1 MNLQTAFDFIDLARS
16 LDVAAQVAPYSQWLE
31 VGTSLIKSEGIRSVR
46 EFKARFPG
54 NVIVADM
61 KILDAGERE
70 ARLACDNG
78 ADIVVVEAGASDG
91 TIQAVQKVA
100 GAAGVKLMYDL
111 FGVED
116 LSRSAERAKAFGM
129 DYLCFHK
136 STDAAGVGGFLEDFR
151 KFRGLAGL
159 PMAVAGKINDDTIG
173 ELLPLAPET
182 LIIGGAITGAPDPGA
197 AARRFRARM
206 DAGR

>member
-1 MNLQTAFDFIDLARS
+1 MNLQTAFDFIDLGRS
-16 LDVAAQVAPYSQWLE
+16 LEIASQVAPHSQWLE

-46 EFKARFPG
+46 EFKARFPA

-70 ARLACDNG
+70 AKLACDNG
-78 ADIVVVEAGASDG
+78 ADIVVVEAGAGDG
-91 TIQAVQKVA
+91 TVEAARKVA
-100 GAAGVKLMYDL
+100 RAAGVKLMYDL

-116 LSRSAERAKAFGM
+116 LARSAARARALGM

-136 STDAAGVGGFLEDFR
+136 STDAAGVGGFLADFHT
-151 KFRGLAGL
+151 FRGLAGL
-159 PMAVAGKINDDTIG
+159 PMAVAGRIDDDTIG

-182 LIIGGAITGAPDPGA
+182 LIIGGAITGAADPGA
-197 AARRFRARM
+197 AARHFRARL

>member
-1 MNLQTAFDFIDLARS
+1 MNLQTAFDFIELGRS
-16 LDVAAQVAPYSQWLE
+16 LDIAEKVAPHSEWLE
-31 VGTSLIKSEGIRSVR
+31 VGTSLIKSEGIRAVR
-46 EFKARFPG
+46 EFKARFG
-54 NVIVADM
+54 RNVIVADM
-61 KILDAGERE
+61 KVLDAGERE

-91 TIQAVQKVA
+91 TIEAVKKVA
-100 GAAGVKLMYDL
+100 AAAGTRIMYDL

-116 LSRSAERAKAFGM
+116 LARSAARARALGM

-151 KFRGLAGL
+151 KFSALAGL

-173 ELLPLAPET
+173 DLLPLKPET
-182 LIIGGAITGAPDPGA
+182 LIIGGAITGAPDPAA
-197 AARRFRARM
+197 AARHFRERM
-206 DAGR
+206 DTGR

>member
-1 MNLQTAFDFIDLARS
+1 MNLQTAFDFIDLGKS
-16 LDVAAQVAPYSQWLE
+16 LEIAAQVAPHSQWLE

-46 EFKARFPG
+46 EFKSRFAS

-70 ARLACDNG
+70 AKLACENG

-91 TIQAVQKVA
+91 TLEAVLKVA
-100 GAAGVKLMYDL
+100 RAAKVAVMYDL

-116 LSRSAERAKAFGM
+116 LEKSAGRARAFGL

-136 STDAAGVGGFLEDFR
+136 STDAAGIGGFLEDFK

-159 PMAVAGKINDDTIG
+159 PMAVAGKINDETIG
-173 ELLPLAPET
+173 DLLPLAPET
-182 LIIGGAITGAPDPGA
+182 LIIGGAITSAPDPGE
-197 AARRFRARM
+197 AARHFRARM
-206 DAGR
+206 NAGR

>member
-1 MNLQTAFDFIDLARS
+1 MNLQTAFDFIDLGKS
-16 LDVAAQVAPYSQWLE
+16 LDIAAQVAPHSEWLE
-31 VGTSLIKSEGIRSVR
+31 VGTSLIKSEGIRAVR
-46 EFKARFPG
+46 EFKARFPK

-61 KILDAGERE
+61 KVLDAGERE

-91 TIQAVQKVA
+91 TVEAVKKVA
-100 GAAGVKLMYDL
+100 GAAGVRIMYDL

-116 LSRSAERAKAFGM
+116 LAKSAARARAFGL

-136 STDAAGVGGFLEDFR
+136 STDAAGIGGFLEDFKR
-151 KFRGLAGL
+151 FRGLAGL
-159 PMAVAGKINDDTIG
+159 PMAVAGKINDENIG

-182 LIIGGAITGAPDPGA
+182 LIIGGAITNAPDPGA
-197 AARRFRARM
+197 AARHFQERM
-206 DAGR
+206 RSGR

>member
-1 MNLQTAFDFIDLARS
+1 MNLQTAFDFIDLGKS
-16 LDVAAQVAPYSQWLE
+16 LEIASKVAPHSQWLE

-46 EFKARFPG
+46 EFKSRFPA

-61 KILDAGERE
+61 KVLDAGERE

-91 TIQAVQKVA
+91 TIQAVIKVA
-100 GAAGVKLMYDL
+100 RAAGVQIMYDL

-116 LSRSAERAKAFGM
+116 LAKSAERAKAFGL
-129 DYLCFHK
+129 DCLCFHK

-151 KFRGLAGL
+151 KFRGLAGM

-173 ELLPLAPET
+173 ELLPLAPDT

-197 AARRFRARM
+197 AARHFRERM

>member
-1 MNLQTAFDFIDLARS
+1 MNLQTAFDFISLEKS
-16 LDVAAQVAPYSQWLE
+16 LDVAARVAPYSDWLE
-31 VGTSLIKSEGIRSVR
+31 VGTSLIKSEGIRTVR
-46 EFKARFPG
+46 EFKAKFPR

-91 TIQAVQKVA
+91 TIEAVKKVA
-100 GAAGVKLMYDL
+100 GAANVKIMYDL

-116 LSRSAERAKAFGM
+116 LAKSAARARSLGM

-136 STDAAGVGGFLEDFR
+136 STDAAGIGGFLDDFK
-151 KFRGLAGL
+151 KFSAAAGL
-159 PMAVAGKINDDTIG
+159 PMAVAGKINDDNIG
-173 ELLPLAPET
+173 DLLPLAPEA
-182 LIIGGAITGAPDPGA
+182 LIIGGAITGAEDPGA
-197 AARRFRARM
+197 AARHFQERIKK
-206 DAGR
+206 GK

>member
-1 MNLQTAFDFIDLARS
+1 MNLQTAFDFIDLGKS
-16 LDVAAQVAPYSQWLE
+16 LDIAAQVAPHSQWLE

-46 EFKARFPG
+46 EFKARFRE

-70 ARLACDNG
+70 AKLACENG

-91 TIQAVQKVA
+91 TLEAVLKVA
-100 GAAGVKLMYDL
+100 RAAKVAVMYDL

-116 LSRSAERAKAFGM
+116 LEKSASRARAFGL

-136 STDAAGVGGFLEDFR
+136 STDAAGIGGFLEDFK

-159 PMAVAGKINDDTIG
+159 PMAVAGKINDETIG
-173 ELLPLAPET
+173 DLLPLAPET
-182 LIIGGAITGAPDPGA
+182 LIIGGAITNAADPGE
-197 AARRFRARM
+197 AARHFRARM
-206 DAGR
+206 NAGK

>member
-1 MNLQTAFDFIDLARS
+1 MNLQTAFDFIDLGES
-16 LDVAAQVAPYSQWLE
+16 LEIAAQVAPFSEWLE
-31 VGTSLIKSEGIRSVR
+31 VGTSLIKSEGIRAVR

-78 ADIVVVEAGASDG
+78 ADIVVVEAGAGDG
-91 TIQAVQKVA
+91 TIDAVQKVA
-100 GAAGVKLMYDL
+100 RAARVRIMYDL

-116 LSRSAERAKAFGM
+116 LEKSAARAKRLGM

-136 STDAAGVGGFLEDFR
+136 STDGAGVGGFVESFQT
-151 KFRGLAGL
+151 FS
-159 PMAVAGKINDDTIG
+159 
-173 ELLPLAPET
+173 
-182 LIIGGAITGAPDPGA
+182 
-197 AARRFRARM
+197 
-206 DAGR
+206 

>member
-1 MNLQTAFDFIDLARS
+1 MNLQTAFDFISLAKS
-16 LDVAAQVAPYSQWLE
+16 LDVAARVAPYSEWLE
-31 VGTSLIKSEGIRSVR
+31 VGTSLIKSEGIKAVR
-46 EFKARFPG
+46 EFKAAFPG

-91 TIQAVQKVA
+91 TIEAVKKVA
-100 GAAGVKLMYDL
+100 AAAKVAIMYDL

-116 LSRSAERAKAFGM
+116 LAKSAARAKTLGM

-136 STDAAGVGGFLEDFR
+136 STDSAGIGGFLDDF
-151 KFRGLAGL
+151 KTFSAAAGL

-173 ELLPLAPET
+173 ELLPLRPFA
-182 LIIGGAITGAPDPGA
+182 LIIGGAITGATDPGA
-197 AARRFRARM
+197 AAKHFHERIQ
-206 DAGR
+206 AGK

>member
-1 MNLQTAFDFIDLARS
+1 MNLQTAFDFISLEKS
-16 LDVAAQVAPYSQWLE
+16 LDIAARVAPYSDWLE
-31 VGTSLIKSEGIRSVR
+31 VGTSLIKSEGIRTVR
-46 EFKARFPG
+46 EFKTQFPR

-91 TIQAVQKVA
+91 TIEAVKKVA
-100 GAAGVKLMYDL
+100 GAARVKIMYDL

-116 LSRSAERAKAFGM
+116 LAKSAARAKSLGM

-136 STDAAGVGGFLEDFR
+136 STDAAGIGGFLDDFK
-151 KFRGLAGL
+151 KFSAAAGL
-159 PMAVAGKINDDTIG
+159 PMAVAGKINDDNNG
-173 ELLPLAPET
+173 ALLPHGPAAFIFCGP
-182 LIIGGAITGAPDPGA
+182 IRGAADPGA
-197 AARRFRARM
+197 AAKHFQERIRE
-206 DAGR
+206 GK

>member
-1 MNLQTAFDFIDLARS
+1 MNLQTAFDFIS
-16 LDVAAQVAPYSQWLE
+16 LDKSLGIAAQVAPYSDWLE
-31 VGTSLIKSEGIRSVR
+31 VGTSLIKSEGIRTVR
-46 EFKARFPG
+46 EFKAKFPR

-91 TIQAVQKVA
+91 TIEAVKKVA
-100 GAAGVKLMYDL
+100 GAAGVKIMYDL

-116 LSRSAERAKAFGM
+116 LEKSAVRAKTLGM

-136 STDAAGVGGFLEDFR
+136 STDAAGVSGFLADFQ
-151 KFRGLAGL
+151 KFSAVAGL
-159 PMAVAGKINDDTIG
+159 PMAVAGKINDDNIG
-173 ELLPLAPET
+173 DLLPLGPEA
-182 LIIGGAITGAPDPGA
+182 LIIGGAITGAADPGA
-197 AARRFRARM
+197 AARHFQERIKQ
-206 DAGR
+206 GK

>member
-1 MNLQTAFDFIDLARS
+1 MNLQTAFDFIDLGKS
-16 LDVAAQVAPYSQWLE
+16 LDIAARVAPYSDWLE
-31 VGTSLIKSEGIRSVR
+31 VGTSLIKSEGIKSVR
-46 EFKARFPG
+46 EFKAKFPG

-91 TIQAVQKVA
+91 TIEAVKKVA
-100 GAAGVKLMYDL
+100 AAAKVKIMYDL

-116 LSRSAERAKAFGM
+116 LAKSAARAKTLGM

-136 STDAAGVGGFLEDFR
+136 STDTAGISGFLDDFR
-151 KFRGLAGL
+151 KFGALAGL

-173 ELLPLAPET
+173 DLLPLGPEA

-197 AARRFRARM
+197 AARHFHERIES
-206 DAGR
+206 GR